1 MRLARVRQKLP
12 RSPLASMRTR
22 RTVDRFH
29 RLYYNEMAR
38 TWGRTFWLGTRAA
51 KTPLDL
57 WIYQEILTDLQPEL
71 VIETGTAAG
80 GSARFLASCMDMI
93 GRGRVITVDL
103 VDVPG
108 RPQHD
113 RITYLTGSSVDPAI
127 LEQVRAAAA
136 DAESVMVVLDSD
148 HSRDHVLAELHAY
161 SPLVTPGS
169 YLVVEDTN
177 VNGHPILP
185 SFGPGPHEAVEAFL
199 AGGAPFVRDREREKF
214 FFTFNPGGYLKRV
227 S

>member
-1 MRLARVRQKLP
+1 MRLSRVRQMVP
-12 RSPLASMRTR
+12 RSPLAGRRAR

-29 RLYYNEMAR
+29 RLYYDDMAR
-38 TWGRTFWLGTRAA
+38 TWGRTYWLGTRAA
-51 KTPLDL
+51 KCPLDL
-57 WIYQEILTDLQPEL
+57 WVYQEILADLEPDL

-80 GSARFLASCMDMI
+80 GSARFFASCMDLI
-93 GRGRVITVDL
+93 GRGRVITIDV

-113 RITYLTGSSVDPAI
+113 RVTYVQGSSVDPAI
-127 LEQVRAAAA
+127 VEQARAAAA
-136 DAESVMVVLDSD
+136 ESGTVMVVLDSD
-148 HSRDHVLAELHAY
+148 HSRDHVLAELRAY

-185 SFGPGPHEAVEAFL
+185 SFGPGPHEALEEFL
-199 AGGAPFVRDREREKF
+199 QAGAPFVRDREREKF
-214 FFTFNPGGYLKRV
+214 FLTFNPGGYLKRV